1 MTQQFETQVDIAS
14 AWKQFQGQV
23 VAGAFPLQEYL
34 GGSDHS
40 AVFLTYISSPEPAK
54 AAIKLVIEAPEKAK
68 LQLSRW
74 ELAANLTHPNLLR
87 LSHSGRC
94 RLGDTN
100 LLYAVMEYADEDLS
114 LILPQRALT
123 AEEAEQMLPSVV
135 DALAYIH
142 SKGLVHGHI
151 KPSNIMACGDD
162 VKLSSDTI
170 CETGEPVTKADP
182 HDAPES
188 TTSVAG
194 DIWSLGTTI
203 VEVLT
208 QRLPQS
214 SSRNHM
220 AFEIPQTIP
229 APFSDIAF
237 GGLQLEPRRRWK
249 LAEITARLRPEV
261 AAKQE
266 TAKQKTRAAEQDL
279 PKRAIPPVKQ
289 ESRPVPPKLPLK
301 QTSKRSYAAPT
312 VGIALL
318 LIVLVA
324 GPIVLRHRM
333 DTRQAPVSQALQKS
347 SETTTPVKLAPT
359 EPAAE
364 LEKTAPKETASK
376 SAASTITSAPS
387 FTPPEKTST
396 PISDDLLESGVLHQA
411 LPVVLDKARD
421 SVRGT
426 VRVNIKVT
434 VDAPGNVQ
442 QAELA
447 APGPSKYFAN
457 LALAA
462 AQKFKFEPAATNDG
476 AYREWILRFEFTN
489 TGTKVFALRA
499 NL

>member
-1 MTQQFETQVDIAS
+1 MTQQFETQVDTTS
-14 AWKQFQGQV
+14 GWKQFQGQI
-23 VAGAFPLQEYL
+23 VAGIFPLQEYL
-34 GGSDHS
+34 GGSEHS
-40 AVFLTYISSPEPAK
+40 AVFLTYTNSPEPAK
-54 AAIKLVIEAPEKAK
+54 AAIKLVIETPEKAK

-74 ELAANLTHPNLLR
+74 ELAANLSHPNLLR
-87 LSHSGRC
+87 LFQSGRC

-114 LILPQRALT
+114 QILPQRALS
-123 AEEAEQMLPSVV
+123 AEEAQQMLPAIV
-135 DALAYIH
+135 DALAYVH
-142 SKGLVHGHI
+142 SKGLVHGHV
-151 KPSNIMACGDD
+151 KPSNIMACGDH

-170 CETGEPVTKADP
+170 CETGESVTAPDA
-182 HDAPES
+182 HNAPES

-220 AFEIPQTIP
+220 AFEIPQTVP

-237 GGLQLEPRRRWK
+237 GCLQLEPRRRWK
-249 LAEITARLRPEV
+249 LAEIAARLQPETV
-261 AAKQE
+261 AKQE
-266 TAKQKTRAAEQDL
+266 TAEQD
-279 PKRAIPPVKQ
+279 IPEQKMPPAKQ
-289 ESRPVPPKLPLK
+289 ESRPLPPEQARPLPPK
-301 QTSKRSYAAPT
+301 QVQKRSYVAPT
-312 VGIALL
+312 VGIGLL

-333 DTRQAPVSQALQKS
+333 DARQAPVSQALQES

-376 SAASTITSAPS
+376 GAASTITSAPS

-396 PISDDLLESGVLHQA
+396 RISDDLLDSGVLHEA
-411 LPVVLDKARD
+411 LPVVLEKARD
-421 SVRGT
+421 SIRGT

-434 VDAPGNVQ
+434 VDASGSVQ
-442 QAELA
+442 HAELA
-447 APGPSKYFAN
+447 VPGPSKYFAN
-457 LALAA
+457 LALGA
-462 AQKFKFEPAATNDG
+462 AQEFKFEPATNDG
-476 AYREWILRFEFTN
+476 GTPREWILRFEFTN
-489 TGTKVFALRA
+489 MGTKVFALGA